1 MGSRNSSGSSYQSQS
16 GVGTTP
22 FSKNEVRKQ
31 SSQTETPWRRY
42 KSIGRASL
50 AGWMSFLC
58 DNSSAKRSSTREIM
72 ASRSSPSKTWMAIQ
86 KLMYS
91 VYYTHPDLE
100 IKRIDTLPP
109 SPHKTY
115 VLTTASGDF
124 YMLKTLPPSGTRLM
138 RRETKCP
145 THEIHVINLL
155 KRSGVP
161 IPRVFAHDSS
171 GQNNLGAPYVLR
183 DYLPGVSL
191 KAVAHK
197 LTSLEVGQID
207 YRIGNFMRIVNSQ
220 TQPQF
225 GLASKVM
232 AGKGCS
238 DWRTAFHKLFES
250 VLRDAEDVFLS
261 LHYESIRG
269 WMNYFLPK
277 LDVVRE
283 ARLVPLRSGSHNTII
298 MDEGSKT
305 ILGIVGWEEVVWGD
319 PALGESFENP
329 SASFWHGYGG
339 THHVL
344 YGDGYDEVRQTL

>member
-1 MGSRNSSGSSYQSQS
+1 
-16 GVGTTP
+16 
-22 FSKNEVRKQ
+22 
-31 SSQTETPWRRY
+31 
-42 KSIGRASL
+42 
-50 AGWMSFLC
+50 
-58 DNSSAKRSSTREIM
+58 
-72 ASRSSPSKTWMAIQ
+72 MAIQ

-109 SPHKTY
+109 SPHKAY

-124 YMLKTLPPSGTRLM
+124 YVLKTIPPNGTRLM
-138 RRETKCP
+138 RRESKCP
-145 THEIHVINLL
+145 TQEIHIMNLL
-155 KRSGVP
+155 DRSGVP

-171 GQNNLGAPYVLR
+171 SQNNLSASYVLR
-183 DYLPGVSL
+183 SYLPGVKL
-191 KAVAHK
+191 TAVTHK
-197 LTSLEVGQID
+197 LTPLEAGQID

-225 GLASKVM
+225 GLSSKVM
-232 AGKGCS
+232 CQKGCD

-250 VLRDAEDVFLS
+250 TLRDAEDGFLS

-277 LDVVRE
+277 LDVVRQ
-283 ARLVPLRSGSHNTII
+283 ARLVPLRSGSPDTVI

-305 ILGIVGWEEVVWGD
+305 ILGLVGWEEVVWGD
-319 PALGESFENP
+319 PALGEAFEKP

-339 THHVL
+339 KQYVM
-344 YGDGYDEVRQTL
+344 YGDGFDDVRQTL